1 MARYKIITLIDI
13 TRSNAHRAETDKI
26 KIGQQANFNSLLQ
39 AIGLRSN
46 CDWVV
51 DPKMHDGRL
60 PDPIEGKARYWV
72 WEFDVERD
80 EVFLKDNDPTCL
92 LKTDLHNVPVAADL
106 LNSSELTPAA
116 FQTKNEN
123 INTWITIL

>member
-51 DPKMHDGRL
+51 DPIMNDGRL
-60 PDPIEGKARYWV
+60 PDPIEGKATHWV

-80 EVFLKDNDPTCL
+80 DVFLKDNDPTFL
-92 LKTDLHNVPVAADL
+92 LKNDLHNVPIVVDL
-106 LNSSELTPAA
+106 LNSDELSLAA
-116 FQTKNEN
+116 FQTKNGN
-123 INTWITIL
+123 INTWITLL